1 MARAAPALSAPEAS
15 TRPPFVWKIG
25 AQGRRSC
32 DRNEAPVSVSAG
44 QQGPEPGAHLRV
56 LTVASPRAGSLG
68 FSGSLPGAGRKG
80 VDRGKEATAPLGS
93 RRTWRA
99 RKGGRAPEM
108 TGSGYQMHTQG
119 RRPTASAT
127 ERLRDSSGVTQLGW
141 QPVRATVLT
150 SYPGVLTGLIPA
162 ERARTPS
169 LGSDSWG
176 C

>member
-15 TRPPFVWKIG
+15 TRPPVVWKIG

-32 DRNEAPVSVSAG
+32 DRKEAPVSVSAG

-68 FSGSLPGAGRKG
+68 FSGSIPGAGRKG
-80 VDRGKEATAPLGS
+80 VDRGKEATAPPGS

-119 RRPTASAT
+119 RRPAASAT

-141 QPVRATVLT
+141 QPVRGTVLT
-150 SYPGVLTGLIPA
+150 SGGPHRPDPCWTGAHPF
-162 ERARTPS
+162 P
-169 LGSDSWG
+169 WF
-176 C
+176 